1 MSWAAVI
8 VGGSALIGS
17 AMSAD
22 AASDQ
27 ADAAAQTSATADARA
42 VRAETRVNDAIAKL
56 AALTPP
62 NLLQYIQPYQKEVV
76 AGTLTPEEAV
86 FKMQQDTAYAGI
98 KVPQELLDAQ
108 RLALGSIQK
117 IANEGGMTA
126 IDKAS
131 LNDIQN
137 QQAARS
143 KAEQGAIIQ
152 DAQQRGV
159 AGSGIEI
166 ASRLMSQQQGANR
179 AATGGLQVAADAEAR
194 RLAALQQAGTMATAQ
209 RTQEVSEQQKAA
221 EAQDMI
227 NKFNT
232 SFQNSTDATNVAARN
247 AAQASNL
254 ANAQAVSNYNSQQQQ
269 LENAAR
275 LAAAQQQ
282 WQNTFN
288 QGTNIANV
296 AAGQAGQA
304 LTANAQAQ
312 TLANQQNQQ
321 AAAANAAAI
330 QQATT
335 GIGSLVD
342 AYGNYTKKS
351 GTGG

>member
-1 MSWAAVI
+1 MAWAVV
-8 VGGSALIGS
+8 VGAGVGLVGA

-22 AASDQ
+22 AAGDQ
-27 ADAAAQTSATADARA
+27 ADAARETSATADARA
-42 VRAETRVNDAIAKL
+42 VRTETRVNEAMAKL

-62 NLLQYIQPYQKEVV
+62 NLLQYIQPYQKQVV
-76 AGTLTPEEAV
+76 AGTLSPEEAV

-98 KVPQELLDAQ
+98 KVPQALLDAQ
-108 RLALGSIQK
+108 RLSLNSIQK

-126 IDKAS
+126 QTKAS
-131 LNDIQN
+131 LNDIEA

-159 AGSGIEI
+159 GGSGIEI
-166 ASRLMSQQQGANR
+166 ASRLLSQQQGANR
-179 AATGGLQVAADAEAR
+179 AAAGGLQVAADAEAR
-194 RLAALQQAGTMATAQ
+194 RLAAITQAGTMATSQ
-209 RTQEVSEQQKAA
+209 RAQEVSEQQKAA

-247 AAQASNL
+247 SAAATNL
-254 ANAQAVSNYNSQQQQ
+254 ANAQRVADNNAEVARM
-269 LENAAR
+269 EAAAR
-275 LAAAQQQ
+275 QAAAQQQ

-288 QGTNIANV
+288 QQTNLVN
-296 AAGQAGQA
+296 AAGGQAGQA

-312 TLANQQNQQ
+312 NLAQQQQAQ
-321 AAAANAAAI
+321 AAALNAAAI
-330 QQATT
+330 TQATE

-342 AYGNYTKKS
+342 AYGNYTTKKT
-351 GTGG
+351 GT